1 MRWPAVMLLC
11 TLAAAGCGSPSPRDA
26 ALPASPKP
34 CAGRTG
40 TASPKPT
47 PSATRVPWRAEEM
60 GDGSVRMTVGD
71 VDAAPKDP
79 DAERVADH
87 RAPLRPDECD
97 TVRITKVRGWWCTT
111 TVEKL
116 AVSGEIVVGG
126 APPRAQIKSAGFSTR
141 CSGRPGR
148 MRQRYVI
155 QRDSWA
161 SWRSYGGVGKTAW
174 TTSQDQRGGKVTDVC
189 PKGRVGTYNYRLTVH
204 LESDAAPI
212 GDAYAASARIRTDCG
227 TGLS

>member
-1 MRWPAVMLLC
+1 MLAV
-11 TLAAAGCGSPSPRDA
+11 AGCGTPKPRDA

-34 CAGRTG
+34 CSERTS

-47 PSATRVPWRAEEM
+47 PTATRVPWRAEEM

-71 VDAAPKDP
+71 IEAAPRHP

-87 RAPLRPDECD
+87 RAPFRSYECD

-126 APPRAQIKSAGFSTR
+126 AKPRAQVKGAGFRTR

-148 MRQRYVI
+148 MRQHHVI
-155 QRDSWA
+155 QRDSWS

-174 TTSQDQRGGKVTDVC
+174 TSGQEQGGGRVTEVC
-189 PKGRVGTYNYRLTVH
+189 PKGRVGSYNYRLSVNV
-204 LESDAAPI
+204 ESDSAPI
-212 GDAYAASARIRTDCG
+212 GEAYAVSARIRADCG